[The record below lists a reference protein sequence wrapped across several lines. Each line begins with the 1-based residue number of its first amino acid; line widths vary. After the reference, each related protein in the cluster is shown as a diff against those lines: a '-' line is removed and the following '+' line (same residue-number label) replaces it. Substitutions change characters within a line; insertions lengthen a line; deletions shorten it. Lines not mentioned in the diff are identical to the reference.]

1 LRVRGLKPSEG
12 NPNFCNNC
20 EIFVR
25 KHPGGAEV
33 ELTFLFADVRGS
45 TAIAE
50 KISPTAFTVVMNRF
64 FGVANRVLVGS
75 DAYIDKLVGDEVVG
89 FYMPYLGPDNS
100 RRAVETG
107 KELLIATGHRD
118 EDGAWLPVGVG
129 INTGVA
135 FVGSVGTPDGRT
147 DFTAMGDVV
156 NVTARLSS
164 LAAAGEIIIG
174 DTAWNRAA
182 LANERSEVRLI
193 EVKGK
198 TEPVRVH
205 VLKVAPP
212 GNGH

>member
-1 LRVRGLKPSEG
+1 M
-12 NPNFCNNC
+12 
-20 EIFVR
+20 
-25 KHPGGAEV
+25 

-50 KISPTAFTVVMNRF
+50 KISPTAFTAVMNRF
-64 FGVANRVLVGS
+64 FGVANRVLVRS

-107 KELLIATGHRD
+107 RELLIATGHQD
-118 EDGAWLPVGVG
+118 EDGPWLPVGVG

-156 NVTARLSS
+156 NVTARFSS
-164 LAAAGEIIIG
+164 LATAGEIIIG
-174 DTAWNRAA
+174 DTAWNRVA

-198 TEPVRVH
+198 TDPLRVH